1 MGEKELLDKAR
12 QGNKHCLNLL
22 LQNNY
27 QMLYGFLIKLTGDK
41 DLAEDLVQDTL
52 LKASLNITKFRG
64 ESKFSSYLIKI
75 GINTHKNYLRKN
87 KIRTEND
94 NFELKSSYDGEE
106 DLINHIRFKEAI
118 SHLNNMPYEKRISF
132 ILKHYYGYSIEEIS
146 EILKVSEGTTKS
158 RIHNTI
164 KKLRELLS

>member
-1 MGEKELLDKAR
+1 MEEKELLDKAR

-27 QMLYGFLIKLTGDK
+27 QMLYGFLI
-41 DLAEDLVQDTL
+41 QDTL

-87 KIRTEND
+87 KIRTEHD
-94 NFELKSSYDGEE
+94 DFEFKTSYDMED
-106 DLINHIRFKEAI
+106 DLINHIRFKEALN
-118 SHLNNMPYEKRISF
+118 HLNNMSYEKRISF

-146 EILKVSEGTTKS
+146 EILKVSQGTTKS

>member
-1 MGEKELLDKAR
+1 MEEKELLDKAR
-12 QGNKHCLNLL
+12 RGNKHCLNLL

-87 KIRTEND
+87 KT
-94 NFELKSSYDGEE
+94 SYDMED
-106 DLINHIRFKEAI
+106 DLINHIRFKEALN
-118 SHLNNMPYEKRISF
+118 HLNNMSYEKRISF

-164 KKLRELLS
+164 KKLIELLS

>member
-75 GINTHKNYLRKN
+75 GINTHKN
-87 KIRTEND
+87 D
-94 NFELKSSYDGEE
+94 NIELKSSYDGEE

-146 EILKVSEGTTKS
+146 EILKVSQGTTKS
-158 RIHNTI
+158 RIHNTM

>member
-1 MGEKELLDKAR
+1 MEEKELLDKAR
-12 QGNKHCLNLL
+12 QGNKHFLNLL

-27 QMLYGFLIKLTGDK
+27 QMMYGFFIKLTGDK

-87 KIRTEND
+87 KIRTRQVNSE
-94 NFELKSSYDGEE
+94 FKTSYDIED
-106 DLINHIRFKEAI
+106 DLIYHIRFKEALN
-118 SHLNNMPYEKRISF
+118 HLNNMSYEKRISF

>member
-1 MGEKELLDKAR
+1 MEEKELLDKAR

-87 KIRTEND
+87 KIRTEHD
-94 NFELKSSYDGEE
+94 DFEFKTSYDMED
-106 DLINHIRFKEAI
+106 DLINHIRFKEALN
-118 SHLNNMPYEKRISF
+118 HLNNMSYERISF